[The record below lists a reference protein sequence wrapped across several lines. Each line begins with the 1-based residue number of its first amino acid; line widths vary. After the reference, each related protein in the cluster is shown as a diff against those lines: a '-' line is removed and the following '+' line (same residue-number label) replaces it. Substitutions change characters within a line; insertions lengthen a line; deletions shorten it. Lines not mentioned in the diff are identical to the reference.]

1 MAKTK
6 KTDLQTQE
14 LARVLTQQRR
24 LNPPRNSFHGL
35 KPGEFFL
42 LTTLLEAVPP
52 GGSGIK
58 VSELSNRLHV
68 TPAAVTHLIN
78 DPEKTARV
86 ERVADPADRRIVLL
100 RPTEAGRQVIAA
112 ANEQFYKFLK
122 GLIEFL
128 GEDDSREFIRLMSLT
143 MTYYKDAL
151 DANKN

>member
-1 MAKTK
+1 MARTK

-14 LARVLTQQRR
+14 LARVLAQLRR
-24 LNPPRNSFHGL
+24 LNPPRNSFYGL

-42 LTTLLEAVPP
+42 LTSLLEAIPP

-58 VSELSNRLHV
+58 VSELSHRLHV

-78 DPEKTARV
+78 DLEKTGRV
-86 ERVADPADRRIVLL
+86 ERVADPADRRLVLL

-128 GEDDSREFIRLMSLT
+128 GEDDSREFTRLMSLT

-151 DANKN
+151 DAVKD